1 HGGISTNYR
10 TAVAERSP
18 TNTQDS
24 MLTQTRLNVSPSGQ
38 LIFYRPNPL
47 PKYPL
52 LDRPIPWPKL
62 CCHNDTSILKAPE
75 LNANVPLLQLPDELL
90 QSILRSVVQ
99 KPLEFAL
106 GYDAYWDVYWDSITE
121 DDVPNWG
128 PEKGWARYA
137 AAYNLIW
144 TCKRFHLLAL
154 PLLYEVVSLDVSIH
168 WIDCPPQENLFRQ
181 EILRRPLLQNCIKH
195 LAIGGQL
202 PNSEI
207 IKIACALPQI
217 ETLSLEGSREEEESD
232 ISLAKPTKEKSVKV
246 FLEWPKELHEFA
258 ITLAGNTEYHE
269 PNPAF
274 RWNHNR
280 LADVLSSQKDYL
292 RVLDVGWLGHD
303 RDQNGFPVS
312 TFQNLHTMAL
322 CIAYKKPSEESCQN
336 WLTPSLHTLIL
347 DLHDSGQCGPS
358 SFRCM
363 DKGNAQRISE
373 WVGMARRWAD
383 GNVEETM
390 LGGRRM
396 K

>member
-1 HGGISTNYR
+1 MREVRPNETDS
-10 TAVAERSP
+10 RSS
-18 TNTQDS
+18 QSVSAILLVDS

-128 PEKGWARYA
+128 PEKGWARQA
-137 AAYNLIW
+137 SFTKLQFYNL
-144 TCKRFHLLAL
+144 HA
-154 PLLYEVVSLDVSIH
+154 
-168 WIDCPPQENLFRQ
+168 
-181 EILRRPLLQNCIKH
+181 RP
-195 LAIGGQL
+195 
-202 PNSEI
+202 E
-207 IKIACALPQI
+207 
-217 ETLSLEGSREEEESD
+217 
-232 ISLAKPTKEKSVKV
+232 SVKV
-246 FLEWPKELHEFA
+246 FLEWPKELHEFT

-363 DKGNAQRISE
+363 DKGNAQRII
-373 WVGMARRWAD
+373 
-383 GNVEETM
+383 EETM

-396 K
+396 NLIDFGLIRIAKPGLSNGFLVDYAYLHSIYDVLCL

>member
-1 HGGISTNYR
+1 
-10 TAVAERSP
+10 
-18 TNTQDS
+18 

-62 CCHNDTSILKAPE
+62 CCHNDSSILKAPE
-75 LNANVPLLQLPDELL
+75 LNAKVPLLQLPDELL

-106 GYDAYWDVYWDSITE
+106 GYDAYWDVYWDSIAE

-128 PEKGWARYA
+128 PEKGWARQA
-137 AAYNLIW
+137 SFTKLQFYNL
-144 TCKRFHLLAL
+144 HA
-154 PLLYEVVSLDVSIH
+154 
-168 WIDCPPQENLFRQ
+168 
-181 EILRRPLLQNCIKH
+181 RP
-195 LAIGGQL
+195 
-202 PNSEI
+202 E
-207 IKIACALPQI
+207 
-217 ETLSLEGSREEEESD
+217 
-232 ISLAKPTKEKSVKV
+232 SVKV

-258 ITLAGNTEYHE
+258 ITLAGNMEYHE

-303 RDQNGFPVS
+303 RDQNSFPVS

-363 DKGNAQRISE
+363 DKGNAQRIAE
-373 WVGMARRWAD
+373 WAGMARRWAD
-383 GNVEETM
+383 DNVEETM
-390 LGGRRM
+390 LGERRM
-396 K
+396 KAGSSVLPSQAYRTGSSMTIHIYTAYMTFSVSGTRPVRSPR

>member
-1 HGGISTNYR
+1 
-10 TAVAERSP
+10 
-18 TNTQDS
+18 

-232 ISLAKPTKEKSVKV
+232 ISLAKPTKES
-246 FLEWPKELHEFA
+246 
-258 ITLAGNTEYHE
+258 
-269 PNPAF
+269 NPIF
-274 RWNHNR
+274 TKTI
-280 LADVLSSQKDYL
+280 V
-292 RVLDVGWLGHD
+292 
-303 RDQNGFPVS
+303 
-312 TFQNLHTMAL
+312 
-322 CIAYKKPSEESCQN
+322 
-336 WLTPSLHTLIL
+336 
-347 DLHDSGQCGPS
+347 
-358 SFRCM
+358 
-363 DKGNAQRISE
+363 
-373 WVGMARRWAD
+373 
-383 GNVEETM
+383 
-390 LGGRRM
+390 
-396 K
+396 